1 MSLPVILQRRE
12 TVTEREALVRQ
23 LQTSLA
29 TIQAR
34 RPMAPAVV
42 VRRDYD
48 AGESHRLFS
57 DWRLA
62 VGYSPTILATQY
74 PVMVARSREQFKN
87 NPYARK
93 IVSLYR
99 QNVIGATGM
108 LFRPTPTDP
117 TGAMDT
123 GAAAVLWE
131 QFDAWSR
138 EPSFVDAG
146 GRLNFRALSEAICI
160 ALVRDGN
167 AFVRMLPGFDFPRNP
182 FGFSVQ
188 MLPATSL
195 DTALNVDDGRQRI
208 YNGVEVDQWRRPVR
222 YWFRKPSSA
231 DRLNP
236 TPCQFISGQHEVF
249 SADEILHIYDR
260 AEEAEACIGVPWLY
274 SVLTRL
280 KTLGDYEFAELVA
293 AKKDA
298 NHNGDYE
305 VQPGTDFTA
314 ENAAESYTATQGAVI
329 GSAPGEDL
337 LLPPG
342 VKYNAHMPTR
352 PNTAANDFRK
362 GMLQGVAS
370 GTGVQ
375 YNGLANDLEGVN
387 FSSIRSGKFDERD
400 AYMLVQ
406 ALIIEQAATPIY
418 ARGWLPAFLLSGRS
432 FLPYAKLAKFAS
444 HQFRGRRWPWV
455 DPQSDAQ
462 YNAICRQYGWKTDDT
477 IAGEIGEDYEANAEA
492 IRVTAPMVKGT
503 YLEQGYAQQQ
513 QPKPVAPG
521 KPTA

>member
-1 MSLPVILQRRE
+1 VRILGYDITRNTPTAPRR
-12 TVTEREALVRQ
+12 Q
-23 LQTSLA
+23 IPGA
-29 TIQAR
+29 TTI
-34 RPMAPAVV
+34 
-42 VRRDYD
+42 RRDYD
-48 AGESHRLFS
+48 AGTTDRLLA

-74 PVMVARSREQFKN
+74 PIMVARSREQFKN
-87 NPYARK
+87 NPYAKK
-93 IVSLYR
+93 IVALYR

-117 TGAMDT
+117 GGKIDT
-123 GAAAVLWE
+123 GAAADLWAG
-131 QFDAWSR
+131 FDEWSR
-138 EPSFVDAG
+138 DPAYVDAG
-146 GRLNFRALSEAICI
+146 GRLTFRAFCEAVCI
-160 ALVRDGN
+160 GLIRDGN
-167 AFVRMLPGFDFPRNP
+167 VFIRLLPGFDYPRNP
-182 FGFSVQ
+182 FGFSLQ
-188 MLPATSL
+188 ILPATGL
-195 DTALNVDDGRQRI
+195 DTAYNVDDGRVRI
-208 YNGVEVDQWRRPVR
+208 YNGVQVDQWRRPVA
-222 YWFRKPSSA
+222 YHFRKPDANS
-231 DRLNP
+231 RLNP
-236 TPCQFISGQHEVF
+236 SPCAYVAGEHETFI
-249 SADEILHIYDR
+249 AAEILHVYDR
-260 AEEAEACIGVPWLY
+260 AEDSEACIGVPWLY

-305 VQPGTDFTA
+305 VSPGTDFTA
-314 ENAAESYTATQGAVI
+314 ENAGESYEAARGSVI

-406 ALIIEQAATPIY
+406 QLIIEQAASPIY
-418 ARGWLPAFLLSGRS
+418 ARGWVPAFLLSGKS
-432 FLPYAKLAKFAS
+432 FLPASKLAKFAS

-462 YNAICRQYGWKTDDT
+462 YNEICRAHGWKTDDT
-477 IAGEIGEDYEANAEA
+477 IAGEIGEDFEANAEA
-492 IRVTAPMVKGT
+492 IKVTAPMVKGT

-513 QPKPVAPG
+513 QPKPAGSG
-521 KPTA
+521 KPTT